1 MLERVENLRL
11 TTKMVVPFALLLL
24 VALGIV
30 ALAERSLSALTA
42 QTHEI
47 IEVTAARQ
55 AFALGAAAAINSVA
69 ADEKNAMLMTDKVG
83 LDVFASAY
91 VTDIDHLKAS
101 IAGLKNLSEQPA
113 DIAAIEQI
121 ESAIEAY
128 YATGEQL
135 YELMVDRAYDKA
147 HAHSVGAAQIARER
161 AIDLINRQ
169 VVVNSQ
175 RMAEAETRADA
186 LYQRTVRLL
195 LTLSFGGLACAIA
208 LVTWIMRR
216 FVVRPLAEITG
227 SMGRLSDGDLD
238 IMIHDVERK
247 DEIGVLARALRV
259 FREHGIALRHREA
272 ELRTARDEAI
282 FANRSKSEFLAIMS
296 HELRTPLNAIIGFS
310 AVMRDETFGALGNA
324 RYRSYAN
331 DIHSSGAHL
340 LAIIN
345 DILDLAKID
354 AGRMELHEENVD
366 LVALCAAA
374 LRMMGPRADEE
385 HILLRYA
392 GSAEPLMVR
401 IDERLLKQAFL
412 NLVSNAVKFSHPGG
426 EIDIDVRAAEDGA
439 VEIRVIDR
447 GIGMRDDDIP
457 LALKPFVQIE
467 NAMRRRYQGTGLGL
481 SLSKAIAELHGGA
494 LVIESQIGAGTTATI
509 RLPAK
514 RRQAAGAD
522 VTERGSS
529 VTLLGLAS

>member
-1 MLERVENLRL
+1 
-11 TTKMVVPFALLLL
+11 
-24 VALGIV
+24 
-30 ALAERSLSALTA
+30 
-42 QTHEI
+42 
-47 IEVTAARQ
+47 
-55 AFALGAAAAINSVA
+55 
-69 ADEKNAMLMTDKVG
+69 
-83 LDVFASAY
+83 
-91 VTDIDHLKAS
+91 
-101 IAGLKNLSEQPA
+101 
-113 DIAAIEQI
+113 
-121 ESAIEAY
+121 
-128 YATGEQL
+128 
-135 YELMVDRAYDKA
+135 
-147 HAHSVGAAQIARER
+147 
-161 AIDLINRQ
+161 
-169 VVVNSQ
+169 
-175 RMAEAETRADA
+175 
-186 LYQRTVRLL
+186 
-195 LTLSFGGLACAIA
+195 
-208 LVTWIMRR
+208 MRR
-216 FVVRPLAEITG
+216 FVLRPLSELTG

-238 IMIHDVERK
+238 ITIHDVERK

-259 FREHGIALRHREA
+259 FREHSITLRRHEI

-354 AGRMELHEENVD
+354 AGRMELHEEDVD

-385 HILLRYA
+385 HILLRYE
-392 GSAEPLMVR
+392 GSAEPLMMR

-426 EIDIDVRAAEDGA
+426 EVDIDLCTAEDGA
-439 VEIRVIDR
+439 VDIRVTDR
-447 GIGMRDDDIP
+447 GIGMRHNDIP

-467 NAMRRRYQGTGLGL
+467 NAMRRRYHGTGLGL

-494 LVIESQIGAGTTATI
+494 LALESHLGEGTIATI
-509 RLPAK
+509 RLPAG
-514 RRQAAGAD
+514 RRQAPGAEVSGGID
-522 VTERGSS
+522 ERRSS
-529 VTLLGLAS
+529 VTLLGLPS